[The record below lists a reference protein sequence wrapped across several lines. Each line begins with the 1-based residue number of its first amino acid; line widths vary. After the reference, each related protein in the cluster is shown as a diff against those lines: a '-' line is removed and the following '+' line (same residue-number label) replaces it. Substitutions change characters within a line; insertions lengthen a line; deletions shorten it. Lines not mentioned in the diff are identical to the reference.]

1 MEIKITE
8 DAVKAAIALYFNH
21 ANTKEMIGQVLH
33 GNMWA
38 AIRARHP
45 ECATGE
51 WQIDV
56 QTMTVKPMENEY
68 KERILK
74 P

>member
-21 ANTKEMIGQVLH
+21 ANTKEMISQALH
-33 GNMWA
+33 ASMWA

-45 ECATGE
+45 ECVNGE
-51 WQIDV
+51 WQIDLP
-56 QTMTVKPMENEY
+56 TMTVKSIENDY
-68 KERILK
+68 KAQILK

>member
-21 ANTKEMIGQVLH
+21 ANTKEMISQALH
-33 GNMWA
+33 ASMWA

-51 WQIDV
+51 SQVDV
-56 QTMTVKPMENEY
+56 NTMSVKQVEGY
-68 KERILK
+68 KEQVIK